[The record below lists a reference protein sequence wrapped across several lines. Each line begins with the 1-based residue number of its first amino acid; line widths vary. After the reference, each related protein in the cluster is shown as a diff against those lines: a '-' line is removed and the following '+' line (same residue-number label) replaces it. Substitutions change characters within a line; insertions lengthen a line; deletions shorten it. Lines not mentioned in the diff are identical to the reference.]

1 MLASCSA
8 KTLIVGGSDAVPH
21 SQPHILSLRRSILNS
36 HYCGGS
42 VVSASKGVSAAH
54 CASNRASTAV
64 AGAHDFSSPN
74 ANEETLSYKFTCFN
88 TYSFFDYNHKN
99 GVGVKTENTLKIIK
113 SKGNKLFQTIVFG
126 LYSSTNCLI
135 IQLRLNDTFLF
146 ARIHV
151 FIRRKHRS

>member
-1 MLASCSA
+1 MRAVQGGIKKAPIDPKQLSKMKVGTFRDLTDLIFYENFKLSIALFASCSA
-8 KTLIVGGSDAVPH
+8 KTLIVGGGDAVPH

-74 ANEETLSYKFTCFN
+74 ANEESRSYSCFDEPRFQVKF
-88 TYSFFDYNHKN
+88 Y
-99 GVGVKTENTLKIIK
+99 
-113 SKGNKLFQTIVFG
+113 
-126 LYSSTNCLI
+126 
-135 IQLRLNDTFLF
+135 
-146 ARIHV
+146 AR
-151 FIRRKHRS
+151 